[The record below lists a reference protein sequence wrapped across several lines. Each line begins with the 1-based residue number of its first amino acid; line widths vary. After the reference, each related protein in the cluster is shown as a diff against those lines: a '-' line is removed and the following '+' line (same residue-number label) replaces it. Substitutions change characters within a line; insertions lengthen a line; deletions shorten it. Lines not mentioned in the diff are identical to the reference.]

1 MTGEAQAVLA
11 ADRAALRQALAAR
24 GFADDGEVLRG
35 PIAWQTPDGRDVTA
49 VVDVTIP
56 ERYPFGPPV
65 VRLGDPGVPLE
76 ITFHRDRD
84 GGLCL
89 WDTDEPVSDG
99 PWTDPDRLLR
109 RAAGWLVN
117 TAAGWPGDEDC
128 DLERY
133 LPASDEPGIVLYDHD
148 AIRPLRGYL
157 RTSATRVPG
166 VVTVL
171 ASVWSPPARP
181 ARNKAASRRKTT
193 VPSAPRHLAY
203 AADLGPLRSPVRDWD
218 DIAASVGNRAGELRR
233 FINQGSV
240 GLLLLW
246 YRRGQ
251 REAVLAVAVQPGH
264 PPVLKAREAADTS
277 LAARTLRAGTGA
289 ADLARRRVA
298 IVGCGAVG
306 SYVADL
312 LYRDGIRRLDLI
324 DGQLLRPGNVIRHL
338 APPTLVG
345 LPKAEAVKQV
355 LVSYELGGADGGD
368 DDGDIRASQS
378 IIASP
383 GKALEIL
390 DRSDLVIDATADQ
403 RATATLCWAAAS
415 TGRSM
420 VTVCVQREGGI
431 ARADRFPLRRDEEHL
446 PPVPETT
453 RPAPVR
459 ERGCGDAVSLT
470 RPSAV
475 VAAATLAVEL
485 ARDELTHTRALPATM
500 LRVLS
505 PLPDPPYDKPCTL
518 VAGRGSGLG
527 TTL

>member
-1 MTGEAQAVLA
+1 VTGEARAALA
-11 ADRAALRQALAAR
+11 ADRVALRRNLAAR

-35 PIAWQTPDGRDVTA
+35 PVMWRTPDGRDPTA
-49 VVDVTIP
+49 VVDITVP
-56 ERYPFGPPV
+56 DRYPFGPPV
-65 VRLGDPGVPLE
+65 VRLADPGAPLQ
-76 ITFHRDRD
+76 ITFHRDLD

-89 WDTDEPVSDG
+89 WDTDEPVSIG

-109 RAAGWLVN
+109 RIAGWLEN

-133 LPASDEPGIVLYDHD
+133 LPASGEPGIVLYDHD
-148 AIRPLRGYL
+148 AIRPLQGYL
-157 RTSATRVPG
+157 RTSATQVPG

-171 ASVWSPPARP
+171 ASAWRPPARP
-181 ARNKAASRRKTT
+181 AKNRAARGRKAA

-218 DIAASVGNRAGELRR
+218 DIAAAVGDRVGELRR

-251 REAVLAVAVQPGH
+251 REAALAVAVQPGH

-289 ADLARRRVA
+289 ADLAGRRVA

-312 LYRDGIRRLDLI
+312 LYRDGIRHLDLI

-338 APPTLVG
+338 GPPSLVG

-355 LVSYELGGADGGD
+355 LLSYELGGDGG
-368 DDGDIRASQS
+368 GDIRARKS

-383 GKALEIL
+383 SQALEIL

-403 RATATLCWAAAS
+403 RATAMLCWAAAT
-415 TGRSM
+415 TGRPM

-431 ARADRFPLRRDEEHL
+431 ARADRFPLHNEEQHL
-446 PPVPETT
+446 PSAPETP

-470 RPSAV
+470 PPSAV
-475 VAAATLAVEL
+475 VAAAELALEL
-485 ARDELTHTRALPATM
+485 ARDELTHSRALPATM

-505 PLPDPPYDKPCTL
+505 PQPDPPYDTPCTL
-518 VAGRGSGLG
+518 AAGRGTGLE
-527 TTL
+527 TTS

>member
-1 MTGEAQAVLA
+1 VTGVALAGLA
-11 ADRAALRQALAAR
+11 ADRAALRRALAAR
-24 GFADDGEVLRG
+24 AFADDGEMLRG
-35 PIAWQTPDGRDVTA
+35 PITWRTTDGQDVTA
-49 VVDVTIP
+49 VVDITIP
-56 ERYPFGPPV
+56 DRYPFGPPV
-65 VRLGDPGVPLE
+65 VRLADPGVPLE
-76 ITFHRDRD
+76 ITFHRDHD

-99 PWTDPDRLLR
+99 PWTDPDRLLSR
-109 RAAGWLVN
+109 VAGWLEN
-117 TAAGWPGDEDC
+117 TAASWPGDEDC

-133 LPASDEPGIVLYDHD
+133 LPASGEPGIVLYDHD

-157 RTSATRVPG
+157 RTSAAQVPG

-171 ASVWSPPARP
+171 ASVWSPPVRP
-181 ARNKAASRRKTT
+181 ARNRAGRRKKAAA
-193 VPSAPRHLAY
+193 PSAPRHLAY
-203 AADLGPLRSPVRDWD
+203 AIDLGPLQSPVRDWD
-218 DIAASVGNRAGELRR
+218 DIAAAVGKHAGELRR

-240 GLLLLW
+240 SVLLLW

-264 PPVLKAREAADTS
+264 PPLLKAREAADTS

-289 ADLARRRVA
+289 ADLAGRRVA

-306 SYVADL
+306 SHVADL
-312 LYRDGIRRLDLI
+312 LYRDGIRHLDLI

-338 APPTLVG
+338 APLSLVG

-355 LVSYELGGADGGD
+355 LLSYELGGDGGD
-368 DDGDIRASQS
+368 IQANRS

-390 DRSDLVIDATADQ
+390 DRSDLVIDATADH
-403 RATATLCWAAAS
+403 RATAMLCWAAAT
-415 TGRSM
+415 TGQPM

-431 ARADRFPLRRDEEHL
+431 ARADRFPLHSEEEHL

-453 RPAPVR
+453 RLAPVR
-459 ERGCGDAVSLT
+459 ERGCGDTVSLT
-470 RPSAV
+470 PPSAA
-475 VAAATLAVEL
+475 VAAAELAVEL
-485 ARDELTHTRALPATM
+485 ARDELTHSRALPATM

-505 PLPDPPYDKPCTL
+505 PQPDPPDDGPRTL
-518 VAGRGSGLG
+518 AAARGTGLG
-527 TTL
+527 TTS